1 MEKTYKNLKAPFI
14 DKKTIS
20 HKAHTLR
27 EEFLWDEIPVDVMLF
42 ASKIWLSVF
51 PRDLRQLDAEAFL
64 VMQENTIYVD
74 SRIYNANVEFRA
86 RFSVAHEIGHYLLHK
101 KFYEEN
107 MSFTDE
113 DDYLK
118 FYQEFPEEQYS
129 LLEMHAN
136 EFAWALLV
144 PKTILWE
151 QLLKNC
157 ETPFQDK
164 EDLDVQVVSAC
175 EVMKNT
181 FNVSSAV
188 LLRRIRNEGFSDNL
202 KKLITEF

>member
-1 MEKTYKNLKAPFI
+1 M
-14 DKKTIS
+14 
-20 HKAHTLR
+20 
-27 EEFLWDEIPVDVMLF
+27 
-42 ASKIWLSVF
+42 
-51 PRDLRQLDAEAFL
+51 RQLDAEAFL

-136 EFAWALLV
+136 EFA
-144 PKTILWE
+144 
-151 QLLKNC
+151 
-157 ETPFQDK
+157 
-164 EDLDVQVVSAC
+164 
-175 EVMKNT
+175 
-181 FNVSSAV
+181 
-188 LLRRIRNEGFSDNL
+188 
-202 KKLITEF
+202 